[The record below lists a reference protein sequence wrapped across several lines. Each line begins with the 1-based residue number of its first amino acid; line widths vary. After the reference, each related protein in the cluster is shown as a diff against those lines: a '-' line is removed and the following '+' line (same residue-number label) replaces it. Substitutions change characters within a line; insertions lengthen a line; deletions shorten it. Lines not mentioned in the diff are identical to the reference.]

1 MIRPSV
7 GFENRVSNPVDSNTD
22 NFGMK
27 PLLEPSGD
35 GVQYFK
41 IRVSAYDAGNKSTSR
56 EFTVR
61 LDNRAPRIVDFRVQP
76 FPLPPTMPYEV
87 EASTGYLKTIR
98 DWCQR
103 QNPPIPNCVEPY
115 ASIPEP
121 LCVRGT
127 RQKYTVKLEAIS
139 NPGVG
144 LLVSYRAEEDY
155 AEALTAQATFTADG
169 VSSDG
174 GTLGE

>member
-1 MIRPSV
+1 
-7 GFENRVSNPVDSNTD
+7 
-22 NFGMK
+22 
-27 PLLEPSGD
+27 
-35 GVQYFK
+35 
-41 IRVSAYDAGNKSTSR
+41 
-56 EFTVR
+56 
-61 LDNRAPRIVDFRVQP
+61 
-76 FPLPPTMPYEV
+76 MPYEV
-87 EASTGYLKTIR
+87 EASTGCLKTIR

-115 ASIPEP
+115 AAIPEP
-121 LCVRGT
+121 LVRRPG
-127 RQKYTVKLEAIS
+127 RHQYTIQLEAIS

-174 GTLGE
+174 GTLVSDFGTFRSTYTDLPPYMEDPNNPGQPTRT